1 MKRLLAIVV
10 VVTVLTGLTAVT
22 ASATPRQKQ
31 QESSLAT
38 AGHEISSTV
47 AGVGT
52 VIASYPVHCL
62 VESTIFGIDVLSAVF
77 SGGAWRWLA
86 GGSAVWGASQLAN
99 NRECGGESYSHI
111 GYRQLCDAQ
120 HFIGW
125 TDDGKA
131 MFAYGPSVCHHSPVM
146 LDDVWCNYIV
156 VSDPNLLAQQGLSCV
171 YQAVYNMIYDL
182 ASGGGYF

>member
-86 GGSAVWGASQLAN
+86 GGSATWGASQLQNDAS
-99 NRECGGESYSHI
+99 CGGEAYGHL
-111 GYRQLCDAQ
+111 GYRQLCVQQ

-125 TDDGKA
+125 LPGTTKA
-131 MFAYGPSVCHHSPVM
+131 MFAYGPEVCHHSPVM

-156 VSDPNLLAQQGLSCV
+156 ASDPRLVAQQGMSCV
-171 YQAVYNMIYDL
+171 YQAVYNVAYGL
-182 ASGGGYF
+182 ASAYF